1 MRLITTAKEGS
12 ELFYFYVMPQA
23 TEQNVGCKDSGGFAN
38 YLSLTYNLQT
48 LLKTY
53 NNCHTCFSTTKKK
66 VSDNVKKFAR
76 FFDRKERKAECAS
89 INSPM

>member
-1 MRLITTAKEGS
+1 MRLITAAKEGS

-23 TEQNVGCKDSGGFAN
+23 TEQNVGCKDSGEFAN

-53 NNCHTCFSTTKKK
+53 NNCHTCISTTKKK
-66 VSDNVKKFAR
+66 LVIR
-76 FFDRKERKAECAS
+76 
-89 INSPM
+89 

>member
-1 MRLITTAKEGS
+1 MRLITAAKEGS

-23 TEQNVGCKDSGGFAN
+23 TEQNVGCKDSGEFAN
-38 YLSLTYNLQT
+38 YLCLTYNLQT

-66 VSDNVKKFAR
+66 VSDTLKNSNVFSTEKRERPNAR
-76 FFDRKERKAECAS
+76 
-89 INSPM
+89 P

>member
-1 MRLITTAKEGS
+1 MRLITAAKEGS

-23 TEQNVGCKDSGGFAN
+23 TEQNVGCKDSGEFAN

-53 NNCHTCFSTTKKK
+53 NNCHTFFSTTKKK
-66 VSDNVKKFAR
+66 VSDTLKNANVFSTEKR
-76 FFDRKERKAECAS
+76 ERPNA
-89 INSPM
+89 PP